1 MSSVF
6 PHETAGKRGLEIS
19 TRILQQDTTW
29 LTFESEWS
37 GGGASGSKT
46 PTITKVFMPA
56 LFHLTFASQME
67 VCTCADAERRAL
79 HDLDAIYAPLK
90 SISAYV
96 PGPRVYDVML
106 DRTCI
111 SVTMERDEPEQ
122 SVEPKCVE
130 VRSADAH
137 SLTWPPSA
145 HMQ

>member
-67 VCTCADAERRAL
+67 ICTCADAERQAL
-79 HDLDAIYAPLK
+79 CYLDSLDTTLNNP
-90 SISAYV
+90 SAYDL
-96 PGPRVYDVML
+96 GPRVYDVML
-106 DRTCI
+106 DGTCI
-111 SVTMERDEPEQ
+111 SLTMERDEPEQ
-122 SVEPKCVE
+122 PVEPKCV
-130 VRSADAH
+130 VPMLTH